1 MFRNKAPSRVYP
13 WNFPWLYIL
22 LSYFVETTF
31 VSTDLRILLNS
42 KKMLISPTLDAGALK
57 SLKTARYQRL
67 PYILCD
73 TYTGR
78 FSAAP
83 FSEFQ
88 FLKSSSPVAKK
99 KKNGLVVRVNLWH
112 GCDISCD
119 VFTTHLRKI
128 LLNFLREFRPDLL
141 EARILCVISQ
151 LRNRTNVRFA

>member
-13 WNFPWLYIL
+13 WNFPRLYIL

-31 VSTDLRILLNS
+31 VSTDLRISLNS

-57 SLKTARYQRL
+57 SLKTMKYQRL
-67 PYILCD
+67 PYILSD

-88 FLKSSSPVAKK
+88 FLKSSSRVAK
-99 KKNGLVVRVNLWH
+99 NGSVVRVNLWH

-119 VFTTHLRKI
+119 VFTRHLRKI
-128 LLNFLREFRPDLL
+128 LLDFSREFRPDLL

-151 LRNRTNVRFA
+151 LRNRTNVCFA

>member
-57 SLKTARYQRL
+57 SLKTMRYQRL
-67 PYILCD
+67 PYTLSD
-73 TYTGR
+73 AYTGR
-78 FSAAP
+78 FSAGA

-88 FLKSSSPVAKK
+88 FLKSSSRVAK
-99 KKNGLVVRVNLWH
+99 KKNGLAVRVNLWH

-119 VFTTHLRKI
+119 VFTRHLRKI

-151 LRNRTNVRFA
+151 LRNRTNVCFA